1 MQLLLVIFIMKLR
14 NLYKVGDKGI
24 PYYTPEQIDDILI
37 RRIATHGFNFNKTY
51 QGKPLP
57 KWTDKDFQQITDA
70 NERIAE
76 IMPFSD
82 KKLVGGTTDIIL
94 PYQNVIILPGQ
105 SKSYKDKV
113 TTQGLLINFECANS
127 WSE

>member
-14 NLYKVGDKGI
+14 NLYKVSDKGV
-24 PYYTPEQIDDILI
+24 PYYTPEQIDDIVT
-37 RRIATHGFNFNKTY
+37 RRIGTHGFNFNKTY

-57 KWTDKDFQQITDA
+57 KWTDKNFQQITDA

-82 KKLVGGTTDIIL
+82 KKALSI
-94 PYQNVIILPGQ
+94 NM
-105 SKSYKDKV
+105 DKIKA
-113 TTQGLLINFECANS
+113 TLKK
-127 WSE
+127 